1 MWAGVL
7 GWVLRHPA
15 GVSIVSSRDLISRG
29 FLISHQERSSF
40 LIPREREKISNLK
53 PEDLVYLALNQEVV
67 FIS

>member
-1 MWAGVL
+1 
-7 GWVLRHPA
+7 
-15 GVSIVSSRDLISRG
+15 VSRVNSRDLISRG
-29 FLISHQERSSF
+29 FLISRQERSSF